1 MARILVIDDDSSIRE
16 MLRIV
21 LELEGHEVSEFS
33 DGAQGVAA
41 YADDPRDLIITD
53 IVMPEQD
60 GIETIFA
67 LRGRYPDVKI
77 IALSGGGRIEAS
89 NYLAIARTIGASK
102 TFLKPID
109 NEALVAAVD
118 ELVSL

>member
-1 MARILVIDDDSSIRE
+1 
-16 MLRIV
+16 MLRFI
-21 LELEGHEVSEFS
+21 LELEGHEVTEVS

-41 YADDPRDLIITD
+41 FAADPRDLIITD

-89 NYLAIARTIGASK
+89 NYLSIAKKIGASK
-102 TFLKPID
+102 TFLKPFD

-118 ELVSL
+118 ELISA